1 MAPELKEK
9 LYNELMS
16 ILIKMEEKDNKGA
29 LTDLETLINV
39 IKFDQL

>member
-1 MAPELKEK
+1 MTPELKEK